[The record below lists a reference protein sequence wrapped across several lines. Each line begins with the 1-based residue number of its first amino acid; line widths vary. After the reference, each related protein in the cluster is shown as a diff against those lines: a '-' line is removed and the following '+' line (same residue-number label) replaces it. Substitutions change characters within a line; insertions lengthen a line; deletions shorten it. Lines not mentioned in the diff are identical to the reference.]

1 MNTVLTLDD
10 NQAHYQIRAFEPGR
24 IQINEMILT
33 HNLIITPAELIT
45 DWHPTTTP
53 LEKTDFDFFLTF
65 KPDILLIG
73 TGQKLIFPSIKIYG
87 HLINLGIGIEFMNT
101 SAACRTYNALTAEN
115 RHVAAALIL

>member
-1 MNTVLTLDD
+1 MSTIFTLDD

-24 IQINEMILT
+24 IQINEIIFT
-33 HNLIITPAELIT
+33 HNLIITPTDLIT
-45 DWHPTTTP
+45 DWHPTTAP
-53 LEKTDFDFFLTF
+53 LEETDFDFFLTF

-73 TGQKLIFPSIKIYG
+73 TGQKLIFPPIKIYG

-115 RHVAAALIL
+115 RHVAAGLIL

>member
-33 HNLIITPAELIT
+33 HNLIITPTELIT
-45 DWHPTTTP
+45 DWHPTITP

-73 TGQKLIFPSIKIYG
+73 TGQKLIFPSIEIYG

-115 RHVAAALIL
+115 RHVAAGLIL